1 MAEAK
6 SEGEQDSERFDT
18 LVLSGIVATA
28 LARRHQLKVRFVIAG
43 IGAVILWV
51 AVSPLL
57 SLVWFGVMAMS
68 QIVDNI
74 VWAPFR
80 KSNRTRPITRTEWAG
95 VIMGSVQASAIYSFF
110 PTMLW
115 MYWGTPGKIF
125 AVLWLTGALLHVT
138 MHMHHEK
145 RTFVAALVPH
155 LCYYLG
161 LPLHSI
167 ITGAEPGHI
176 GAAALLLA
184 EFMYL
189 GHLVMAFREYRTS
202 SLTMRRASEEAT
214 LRREQA
220 EQANSAKSIF
230 LANMGH
236 EIRTPMNGILGM
248 ATALADS
255 DLTPEQREKLEV
267 IRDSGDLL
275 MMVLNDLLDFSK
287 VEANKIEIEN
297 RPFSFDELARRVE
310 NLHGLKAG
318 EKGLDFEIEIINDP
332 GVESMRLGDGH
343 RILQIVHN
351 LVSNAVKFTDQGLV
365 KLTIDTSDGV
375 DHRVEIKVADSGIGM
390 NKDQIDKIFDPFT
403 QADVTTTRKYGGTGL
418 GLSIAKGLTEAMG
431 GEISVVSE
439 LGTGS
444 IFSVKFMAPPVA
456 EKVTEVEAR
465 PLAANDQPHSSSRK
479 LKILAGEDN
488 AVNQAVLN
496 AFLGQR
502 NHEVQFKENGL
513 EVVSAFKC
521 GEYDLVLM
529 DISMPIIDGPEAMR
543 QIRFVEREQDRE
555 KSVPIVA
562 VSAHAMQQ
570 QIEKYMEMGFD
581 GYVTKPIRPDDLHNE
596 IDRVM
601 TVAQQSNTQSS
612 VA

>member
-1 MAEAK
+1 MTEAR
-6 SEGEQDSERFDT
+6 SGGERDSERLDA

-43 IGAVILWV
+43 IGAAILWV
-51 AVSPLL
+51 AVSPLM
-57 SLVWFGVMAMS
+57 SLVWFGVMALS

-80 KSNRTRPITRTEWAG
+80 ESNRTRPITQTEWAG

-167 ITGAEPGHI
+167 ITGAAPGHI

-248 ATALADS
+248 AKALADS
-255 DLTPEQREKLEV
+255 DLTPEQREKLE
-267 IRDSGDLL
+267 IISDSGDLL

-287 VEANKIEIEN
+287 VEANKVEIEN
-297 RPFSFDELARRVE
+297 RPFSFTELARRVE
-310 NLHGLKAG
+310 NLHGLKAE
-318 EKGLDFEIEIINDP
+318 EKGLNFEIEIINNP
-332 GVESMRLGDGH
+332 SLESMRLGDGH

-351 LVSNAVKFTDQGLV
+351 LVSNAVKFTDEGLV

-418 GLSIAKGLTEAMG
+418 GLSIAKGLTEAMD

-439 LGTGS
+439 PGTGS
-444 IFSVKFMAPPVA
+444 IFSVRFIAPPVA
-456 EKVTEVEAR
+456 EKTTETDVR
-465 PLAANDQPHSSSRK
+465 PLAANDQPPAAPRK

-513 EVVSAFKC
+513 EVISAFKC

-529 DISMPIIDGPEAMR
+529 DISMPVIDGPEAMR
-543 QIRFVEREQDRE
+543 QIKFMEREQGKE
-555 KSVPIVA
+555 KPVPIVA

-581 GYVTKPIRPDDLHNE
+581 GYITKPIRPDDLHNE

-601 TVAQQSNTQSS
+601 TAAQQSTTQSS